1 MVNLELNIFRLKD
14 ESNVEDVISKIE
26 QNCENKYANR
36 KFEKKIYIDKKEY
49 DLKFFFYL
57 TENQN
62 ANINWYDEISSLFD
76 SREVITK
83 SVYSSYGILLIYCE
97 KFKYVILF
105 GRATFVL
112 SEYINWNFGLEMA
125 EKMLNKSSINAQ
137 SSKYYSTSKNKS
149 LIVYNK
155 GRFNAEAGESVDLIN
170 ADISEVEGKSSIS
183 NLCYY
188 INSSVGFSSGIK
200 IIMSMKDIV
209 LKDIVNVIILINKVY
224 KEYNARFNIPKLL
237 FIKPNDEIVNILN
250 EKLNNDI
257 MEVENLNVSIS
268 IYSII
273 DSDLILTNNITKY
286 KLTYNRQS
294 KEYNV
299 FNIADIR
306 DFMIENEIKNVE
318 DINLRIFFDE
328 KPKYINILQI
338 IDYTTE
344 IEGKSGFFCLY
355 DGKWAK
361 FNSDYIKTINE
372 KIGEINN
379 DIVTFDNT
387 YDLSKQELEIIK
399 RTDKKEICEKLNIQI
414 NQDLDDKLYREY
426 VYNYKISKELN
437 AKLLDRKKF
446 NNIEICDIY
455 HNDEL
460 IHTKIGAPG
469 NFNECIN
476 QSLYG
481 FEMWN
486 NKKEE
491 IRDELDINDV
501 NAVTLLLITSN
512 KSVLRD
518 RNINKFKSV
527 RFKLN
532 LIDWKSQIELYKKN
546 AKIIIAELKD

>member
-14 ESNVEDVISKIE
+14 ESNMEDVISKIK
-26 QNCENKYANR
+26 QNCENKFKNR
-36 KFEKKIYIDKKEY
+36 EFEKKMHVDKKEY
-49 DLKFFFYL
+49 NLKFFFYL

-76 SREVITK
+76 SHEVITK

-97 KFKYVILF
+97 EFKYVILF

-155 GRFNAEAGESVDLIN
+155 GKFNAEAGESIDLIN
-170 ADISEVEGKSSIS
+170 ADISEVEGKSGIR
-183 NLCYY
+183 NLCNY

-200 IIMSMKDIV
+200 IIISMENIV

-224 KEYNARFNIPKLL
+224 KEYDARFNIPKLL
-237 FIKPNDEIVNILN
+237 FIKPNDEIINTLN

-257 MEVENLNVSIS
+257 IEVENLNVSIS

-273 DSDLILTNNITKY
+273 DSELILTNNITKY
-286 KLTYNRQS
+286 KLSYNRQS
-294 KEYNV
+294 KEYMAL
-299 FNIADIR
+299 NIENIR

-344 IEGKSGFFCLY
+344 IEGEEGFFCVY

-372 KIGEINN
+372 KIEEIN
-379 DIVTFDNT
+379 DGIVTFDNT

-399 RTDKKEICEKLNIQI
+399 QTDKQEICEKLNIQI
-414 NQDLDDKLYREY
+414 DQDIDDKLYREY
-426 VYNYKISKELN
+426 VYNYKISKELG
-437 AKLLDRKKF
+437 AKLLDRKKY

-455 HNDEL
+455 HNNEL

-469 NFNECIN
+469 EFNECIN
-476 QSLYG
+476 QSIYG

-491 IRDELDINDV
+491 IKEALDINDV
-501 NAVTLLLITSN
+501 TTVTLLLITSN
-512 KSVLRD
+512 KRVLRERD
-518 RNINKFKSV
+518 INKFKSV

-532 LIDWKSQIELYKKN
+532 LIDWKSQIDLYRKESR
-546 AKIIIAELKD
+546 IIIAELKE